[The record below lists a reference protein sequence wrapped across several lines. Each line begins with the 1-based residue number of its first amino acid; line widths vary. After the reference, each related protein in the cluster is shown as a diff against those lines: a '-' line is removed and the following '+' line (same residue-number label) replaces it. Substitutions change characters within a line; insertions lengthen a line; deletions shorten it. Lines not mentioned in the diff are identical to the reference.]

1 MMKRSLLAAVLAAL
15 AFGAAPG
22 ADAVEP
28 APVRV
33 FDAGELT
40 LARYTVVERLWTG
53 TPRASLWI
61 PEYDDAA
68 AAIAALT
75 AKARDLG
82 ADGIVNL
89 HCLNDGGAWGAS
101 YLCYALAIKLK

>member
-1 MMKRSLLAAVLAAL
+1 MKNLLVAFLLSLPAAGVLAQ
-15 AFGAAPG
+15 
-22 ADAVEP
+22 EP

-40 LARYTVVERLWTG
+40 LARFTVVERLWTG
-53 TPRASLWI
+53 TLRASLWI

-89 HCLNDGGAWGAS
+89 HCLNDGGGWGAS